1 MTLNIPKEVED
12 IDKVGEEEEDEDLK
26 EKTEAVSIGQLV
38 DRMK

>member
-26 EKTEAVSIGQLV
+26 EKTETVSIGQLV